1 MSTLMG
7 EIDASYL
14 AYALGRGNGRRKPA
28 SKAEV
33 ARYLEEVASPE
44 FVAWR
49 EAQEAKLLAAVS

>member
-1 MSTLMG
+1 MSTLML
-7 EIDASYL
+7 ETDASYV
-14 AYALGRGNGRRKPA
+14 AYALGRANGRRKPA

-49 EAQEAKLLAAVS
+49 EVQEVDALSNA